1 MTHPP
6 LADRTVP
13 FLQSSFKR
21 IFELSRQLKNPIN
34 LGIGQPDFDV
44 PDELKEVAIQAI
56 RSGPNGYTLPSGVP
70 ELRARIKQ
78 SLDQKTGRIDEVVI
92 TCGTMGAV
100 TLALQA
106 ILNYGDELLLFDPY
120 FVAYPQLATLLGA
133 QARFI
138 STYPDFQ
145 PDPDAVAAAITPRTK
160 AIILCSPGNPT
171 GVVAERERVKALAE
185 LADRK
190 GIWLISD
197 EIYSSF
203 VYDDSFVSPAHFAKN
218 VLICSSFSK
227 THGMPGWRLGY
238 AYGPSSLIHAII
250 AMQQSTFVCA
260 PTMAQ
265 AAGIAAW
272 DYPMTSYV
280 QNYQRKRDWVLQ
292 NLDSR
297 YEVVKPEGAF
307 YLFPQCTKG
316 TGTQLAEAAIQ
327 HELVVMPGMVFSQ
340 QDTHFRISYGVPDEA
355 LQRGIGILNRLA
367 ESATS

>member
-1 MTHPP
+1 MHPP

-44 PDELKEVAIQAI
+44 PDELKEVAIRAI
-56 RSGPNGYTLPSGVP
+56 RTGPNGYTLPSGVP
-70 ELRARIKQ
+70 ELRETIKN
-78 SLDQKTGRIDEVVI
+78 SLDKTTGHNDEVVI
-92 TCGTMGAV
+92 TCGTMGAI

-106 ILNYGDELLLFDPY
+106 ILNPGDEILLFDPY
-120 FVAYPQLATLLGA
+120 FVAYPQLATLIGA
-133 QARFI
+133 QARFV

-145 PDPDAVAAAITPRTK
+145 PDPDVVASAITPRTK

-171 GVVAERERVKALAE
+171 GVVTHRDRVKALAE
-185 LADRK
+185 LADSR

-197 EIYSSF
+197 EIYSTF
-203 VYDDSFVSPAHFAKN
+203 IYDDSFVTPASFAQN

-227 THGMPGWRLGY
+227 THAMPGWRLGY
-238 AYGPSSLIHAII
+238 AYGPQIIVQAMI

-272 DYPMTSYV
+272 EYPMESYV
-280 QNYQRKRDWVLQ
+280 DNYQRKRDWVIK
-292 NLDSR
+292 NLNPR
-297 YEVVKPEGAF
+297 YKVVKPEGAF
-307 YLFPQCTKG
+307 YLFPKCPKG
-316 TGTQLAEAAIQ
+316 TGTSLAEAAII
-327 HELVVMPGMVFSQ
+327 HELVIMPGMVFSQ

-355 LQRGIGILNRLA
+355 LHRGIEILNRLV
-367 ESATS
+367 

>member
-1 MTHPP
+1 MTLPP
-6 LADRTVP
+6 LADRTAP
-13 FLQSSFKR
+13 FLQNGFKR

-44 PDELKEVAIQAI
+44 PDDLKEVAIQAI
-56 RSGPNGYTLPSGVP
+56 RSGPNGYTLPSGMP
-70 ELRARIKQ
+70 ELRAKIKQ
-78 SLDQKTGRIDEVVI
+78 SLDQKTGRNDEVVI
-92 TCGTMGAV
+92 TCGTMGAE

-106 ILNYGDELLLFDPY
+106 ILNPDDELLLFDPY
-120 FVAYPQLATLLGA
+120 FVAYPQLATLIGA
-133 QARFI
+133 RSRFI

-145 PDPDAVAAAITPRTK
+145 PDPEAVAAAITPHTK

-171 GVVAERERVKALAE
+171 GVVVERERVKALAE

-203 VYDDSFVSPAHFAKN
+203 VYDNSFSTPASFGKN

-227 THGMPGWRLGY
+227 THAMPGWRLGY
-238 AYGPSSLIHAII
+238 GYGPASLIHAMTAI
-250 AMQQSTFVCA
+250 QQSTFVCA
-260 PTMAQ
+260 PSMAQ

-280 QNYQRKRDWVLQ
+280 QSYQRKRDWVLK
-292 NLDSR
+292 NLNPR
-297 YEVVKPEGAF
+297 YQIAKPEGAF
-307 YLFPQCTKG
+307 FLFPQCPHG
-316 TGTQLAEAAIQ
+316 TGTELAEEAIK
-327 HELVVMPGMVFSQ
+327 HGLVVMPGMVFSQ

-355 LQRGIGILNRLA
+355 LERGVEILNRLD
-367 ESATS
+367 